1 MKGKNTGARS
11 KNIRDKISKSM
22 LGNKNAKKYE

>member
-22 LGNKNAKKYE
+22 LGNKKRKKI